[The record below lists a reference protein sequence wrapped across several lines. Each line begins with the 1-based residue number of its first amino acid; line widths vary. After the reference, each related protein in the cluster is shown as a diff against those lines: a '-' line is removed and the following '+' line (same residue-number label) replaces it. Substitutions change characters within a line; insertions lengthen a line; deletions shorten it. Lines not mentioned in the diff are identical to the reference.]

1 MEHLENSA
9 QCCLPKGSKESG
21 STSTELRTPM
31 QQAKREG
38 KKEAEETEERQRR
51 LGSAKEVE
59 KGVEEE
65 EEQRTGQDLDPSHIP
80 PRSILFTPEQLHHM
94 NQMYEQAPWLYG
106 TAHSAFTP
114 FATTP

>member
-1 MEHLENSA
+1 
-9 QCCLPKGSKESG
+9 
-21 STSTELRTPM
+21 M

-65 EEQRTGQDLDPSHIP
+65 EEQRRGQDWIQVIFLQDPFFSPQNSCI
-80 PRSILFTPEQLHHM
+80 T
-94 NQMYEQAPWLYG
+94 
-106 TAHSAFTP
+106 
-114 FATTP
+114 

>member
-1 MEHLENSA
+1 
-9 QCCLPKGSKESG
+9 
-21 STSTELRTPM
+21 M